1 MDALAAEAVAKLGVT
16 DMKGMGKV
24 IGMLKK
30 NLGASAPGGDISE
43 AVKRVITNGSN

>member
-1 MDALAAEAVAKLGVT
+1 MTRNTIKGVT

-30 NLGASAPGGDISE
+30 QLGASAPGGDISD
-43 AVKRVITNGSN
+43 AVKRAINAL